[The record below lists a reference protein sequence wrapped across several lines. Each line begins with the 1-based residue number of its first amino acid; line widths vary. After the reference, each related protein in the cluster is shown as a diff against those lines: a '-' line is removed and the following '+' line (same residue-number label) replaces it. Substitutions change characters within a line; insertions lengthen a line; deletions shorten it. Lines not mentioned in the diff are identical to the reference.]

1 MAAQVRGAVQVRF
14 AAQVTGRVTV
24 QLGVAAQVE
33 AQVGGGSG
41 TGYRARR
48 GLCTGMPGS
57 SLVRW
62 LFIWSFA
69 LLFLARKPEIGL
81 ICNSLCNRNGL
92 FLN

>member
-69 LLFLARKPEIGL
+69 LLFRTKAR
-81 ICNSLCNRNGL
+81 NRTDL
-92 FLN
+92 QQPLQPKRPVS

>member
-41 TGYRARR
+41 TGYRA
-48 GLCTGMPGS
+48 
-57 SLVRW
+57 
-62 LFIWSFA
+62 
-69 LLFLARKPEIGL
+69 
-81 ICNSLCNRNGL
+81 
-92 FLN
+92 